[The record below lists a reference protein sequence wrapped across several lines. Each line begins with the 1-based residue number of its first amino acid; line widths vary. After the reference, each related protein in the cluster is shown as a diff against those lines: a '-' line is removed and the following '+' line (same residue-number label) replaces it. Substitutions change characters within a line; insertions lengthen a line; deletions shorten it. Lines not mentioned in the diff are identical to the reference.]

1 MVCVDRENYKCC
13 CGCDMTVSTGV
24 FGILFILGGL
34 GSLGSSGGLGF
45 MGVFQFVMGIVMC
58 CVLCQ
63 QKNIA
68 LRKCIYYAYI
78 VYCVLLVICLILV
91 IILSLVLDWS
101 ELAEDDRRSG
111 WEEDNENA
119 IRGVLI
125 AVVIIW
131 AAIYIP
137 VTLVGLEV
145 VKYGWKE
152 QEKKEDKK
160 EKKEQKKKE
169 RKENEQAMAAQMM

>member
-13 CGCDMTVSTGV
+13 CGCDLTVATGV
-24 FGILFILGGL
+24 FGILFIIGGL
-34 GSLGSSGGLGF
+34 GSVGSSGGLGL
-45 MGVFQFVMGIVMC
+45 MGVFQFIMGIVMC

-63 QKNIA
+63 QKSIP
-68 LRKCIYYAYI
+68 LRRCIYYTYI
-78 VYCVLLVICLILV
+78 VYCILLVISLILV
-91 IILSLVLDWS
+91 IVLIMALDWS
-101 ELAEDDRRSG
+101 ELSDDEYRSE

-145 VKYGWKE
+145 VYYGWRE

-160 EKKEQKKKE
+160 EKKKKEKKE
-169 RKENEQAMAAQMM
+169 RKENEQAMAA